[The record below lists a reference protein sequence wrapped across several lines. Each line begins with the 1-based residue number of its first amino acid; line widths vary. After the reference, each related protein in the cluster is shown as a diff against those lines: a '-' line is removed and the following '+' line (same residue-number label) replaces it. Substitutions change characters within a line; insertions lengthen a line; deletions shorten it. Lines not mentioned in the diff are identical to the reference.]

1 MSGQDLV
8 SDQGLRIDGRRADE
22 LRQIRVRMG
31 VFGQADGSAYLEQ
44 GNTKV
49 LAAVYGPHQPRG
61 SVRGGN
67 KGSASIVNC
76 QYSMA
81 VFSFSAGERKRRP
94 RGDRKTQETT
104 LYLRRAIEAIVQ
116 VELCRR
122 SQIDVF
128 VEVLQSDGS
137 DYCVA
142 VNAATLALID
152 AGIPIKDYSVGCTA
166 TIASMGASE
175 EADDKSAAGTG
186 TGIVDVNHMEE
197 CTGAT
202 TLTVVALPGAPG
214 SSYEADNGN
223 SGLVVV
229 AQGAGQRLHLSRLE
243 GLRQRALQGCK
254 DTRVILDQAVR
265 LHLGTHGPHFI

>member
-8 SDQGLRIDGRRADE
+8 SDQGLRVDGRRANE

-31 VFGQADGSAYLEQ
+31 VFGQSDGSAYLEQ

-61 SVRGGN
+61 GGRGGN
-67 KGSASIVNC
+67 RSGTGIINC

-81 VFSFSAGERKRRP
+81 VFSFSAGERKKRP
-94 RGDRKTQETT
+94 RGDRKTQETS
-104 LYLRRAIEAIVQ
+104 LQLRRAIEAIVQ
-116 VELCRR
+116 VELYPR

-137 DYCVA
+137 DYCAA

-175 EADDKSAAGTG
+175 EVDSKDETGSG
-186 TGIVDVNHMEE
+186 TGIVDANHMEE

-214 SSYEADNGN
+214 SNYESDTDN

-229 AQGAGQRLHLSRLE
+229 AQGTGARLHLSRLE
-243 GLRQRALQGCK
+243 GLRQRALQGCR

-265 LHLGTHGPHFI
+265 FHLTTHDPHFI

>member
-8 SDQGLRIDGRRADE
+8 SDQGLRIDGRRANE

-61 SVRGGN
+61 SSRGGN
-67 KGSASIVNC
+67 KGAGGVVNC

-81 VFSFSAGERKRRP
+81 VFSFSAGERKKKP
-94 RGDRKTQETT
+94 RGDRKTQETSMQ
-104 LYLRRAIEAIVQ
+104 LRRAIEAIVQ
-116 VELCRR
+116 VDLYPR

-166 TIASMGASE
+166 MSASIGASE
-175 EADDKSAAGTG
+175 EAEGKEGPGAAL
-186 TGIVDVNHMEE
+186 GIVDTNHMEE

-202 TLTVVALPGAPG
+202 TLTIAALPGAP
-214 SSYEADNGN
+214 SSNYETDTQNA
-223 SGLVVV
+223 GLVVV
-229 AQGAGQRLHLSRLE
+229 AQGGGQRLHLSKLE
-243 GLRQRALQGCK
+243 GLRQRALQGCR
-254 DTRVILDQAVR
+254 DTRVILDEAVR
-265 LHLGTHGPHFI
+265 THLATHAPHFI